1 MELLDIYNENREKT
15 GRTIVRGTH
24 VCSGDFILV
33 VHVWIV
39 NSKGE
44 YLIQKR
50 QAWKKPYPNMWD
62 CAAAGAAALGD
73 DSEMAAL
80 RESKEELG
88 IEINMERAEIL
99 LTDKFSFG
107 FDDIWLVKQD
117 VNIEDITLQTE
128 EVADIMWVSEDDIR
142 KMEEQG
148 KFIDYYYLEDLF
160 SMIRSRL

>member
-15 GRTIVRGTH
+15 GRTVERGTH

-50 QAWKKPYPNMWD
+50 QPWKKPYPNLWD
-62 CAAAGAAALGD
+62 CATAGAAALGD
-73 DSEMAAL
+73 DSAMAAY

-88 IEINMERAEIL
+88 IDIDMTRAEML
-99 LTDKFSFG
+99 FTDKFSFG
-107 FDDIWLVKQD
+107 FDDIWLVKQNI
-117 VNIEDITLQTE
+117 NIEDITLQTE
-128 EVADIMWVSEDDIR
+128 EVANIRWASEKDIR
-142 KMEEQG
+142 NMAVRGE
-148 KFIDYYYLEDLF
+148 FIDYYYLDDLF